1 MKLLVLLI
9 LVFYAIERIVET
21 FWRWKTVKG
30 AIVAPVTL
38 HLLVGAYIAVYVVT
52 LWEWVDWKVG
62 PLRDWAALVGV
73 ILVLISVVGRHWA
86 IRTLGLYHS
95 IHIEI
100 RENHELIQSGPYRV
114 VRNPYYLS
122 NVIEAIGIPLVAS
135 AWLAMSI
142 SIFLYMPLL
151 ILRLVLEERALEE
164 KFKDS
169 FIHYKK
175 QAPRILPK
183 FFCTRGKR

>member
-1 MKLLVLLI
+1 MKQFVLLF
-9 LVFYAIERIVET
+9 LVFYGIERIVET

-38 HLLVGAYIAVYVVT
+38 HLLVGAYISMYVVT
-52 LWEWVDWKVG
+52 LWEWGGLEVG
-62 PLRDWAALVGV
+62 PFTPWAALVGV
-73 ILVLISVVGRHWA
+73 ILVLISMVGRHWA

-122 NVIEAIGIPLVAS
+122 NVIEAIGIPLVAC
-135 AWLAMSI
+135 AWLAMAI

-151 ILRLVLEERALEE
+151 ILRLVLEERALAE

-169 FIHYKK
+169 FTHYKR

-183 FFCTRGKR
+183 FF

>member
-1 MKLLVLLI
+1 MKLLVLLF
-9 LVFYAIERIVET
+9 LVFYGIERIVET

-38 HLLVGAYIAVYVVT
+38 HLLVAAYISMYVVT
-52 LWEWVDWKVG
+52 LWEWGGLKVG
-62 PLRDWAALVGV
+62 PHTLWAALAAV
-73 ILVLISVVGRHWA
+73 ILVLISMVGRHWA

-100 RENHELIQSGPYRV
+100 RENHELIQSGPYGA

-135 AWLAMSI
+135 AWLAMTI

-151 ILRLVLEERALEE
+151 ILRLVLEERALAE

-169 FIHYKK
+169 FAQYKR
-175 QAPRILPK
+175 QAPRIVPK
-183 FFCTRGKR
+183 FF